1 MVAAFD
7 ARRDVV
13 ARQKRPLPPSTLRDS
28 ASPCVPC
35 HIAVCAP
42 LSHQLLRMSASRL
55 LLFKTAWGSGD
66 LDSMLRQAKE
76 AHFDGI
82 EAPAPLDPSERAAF
96 FSALRASGLSWI
108 AEVSTCTPVGKYVP
122 TPRLSVAAH
131 LASLREGVERSLE
144 GAKHGM
150 PPLFVNTMAGSDSW
164 SAAEALEF
172 HTGVV
177 RLQEKLGVVVV
188 RVRSSQAQLL
198 LAAS

>member
-1 MVAAFD
+1 
-7 ARRDVV
+7 
-13 ARQKRPLPPSTLRDS
+13 
-28 ASPCVPC
+28 
-35 HIAVCAP
+35 
-42 LSHQLLRMSASRL
+42 MSASRL

-76 AHFDGI
+76 AAFDGV
-82 EAPAPLDPSERAAF
+82 EAPAPLDPSQRAAF
-96 FSALRASGLSWI
+96 LATLAASGLAWI

-122 TPRLSVAAH
+122 TPRQSVAAH

-144 GAKHGM
+144 GGQHGV

-188 RVRSSQAQLL
+188 RCVRRKRV
-198 LAAS
+198 LAS